1 MLFMTAKQELK
12 VFLQK
17 PKVEKCKVA
26 VLPDFFLDRFVNLNF
41 DVQGFTELITDKA
54 NRKGGSID
62 GIPQTDTKG
71 GNAINVASALANL
84 GALVTPIVCTSEY
97 GLQQLKY
104 HLRELAIDFSH
115 VKIRDRVSITTA
127 LEFKKQ
133 YEKTNVMIRDVGS
146 LADFGP
152 NDLDESDFKEIE
164 NSHYACLF
172 NWAGTLKYG
181 TSLVQA
187 VFDRA
192 KIGKSRT
199 YFDTADP
206 SPNKEG
212 IAELI
217 KYLLKSNEIDIIS
230 VNENEAI
237 TYAVAFDN
245 SLNGK
250 NDELTVPELAMKA
263 ARVLAENFSARID
276 LHTTVFSA
284 TLKGKNEVVVPSF
297 KINVLRATGAGDAW
311 TAGNILGDWNKLSD
325 EGRLTLAN
333 AVSAC
338 YLSDPQ
344 GKHPSW
350 SKLSSFL
357 NNAL

>member
-1 MLFMTAKQELK
+1 MIFGSALK
-12 VFLQK
+12 VS
-17 PKVEKCKVA
+17 

-41 DVQGFTELITDKA
+41 DVQGFSELLIDKA
-54 NRKGGSID
+54 DRKGGSID
-62 GIPQTDTKG
+62 GISQTDTGG
-71 GNAINVASALANL
+71 GNAVNVASALATL
-84 GALVTPIVCTSEY
+84 GASVTPIVCTSEY

-104 HLRELAIDFSH
+104 HLRELTIDFSH

-127 LEFKKQ
+127 LEFMKQ
-133 YEKTNVMIRDVGS
+133 NEKTNVMIRDVGS

-164 NSHYACLF
+164 DSNYACLF

-181 TSLVQA
+181 TKLVQA
-187 VFDRA
+187 VFERA
-192 KIGKSRT
+192 KIRKSRT

-212 IAELI
+212 IAELM
-217 KYLLKSNEIDIIS
+217 KYLLKSNKIDIIS

-237 TYAVAFDN
+237 TYAAMLDN
-245 SLNGK
+245 SLNDK
-250 NDELTVPELAMKA
+250 NEELSFPELAMKA
-263 ARVLAENFSARID
+263 ARILAKNLSARID

-284 TLKGKNEVVVPSF
+284 TFEGKHEVVVPAF

-311 TAGNILGDWNKLSD
+311 TAGNILGDWNNLSD
-325 EGRLTLAN
+325 ESRLTLAN

-344 GKHPSW
+344 GKHPRW

-357 NNAL
+357 NNTIQ

>member
-1 MLFMTAKQELK
+1 MAAKQELK
-12 VFLQK
+12 VFMQK

-26 VLPDFFLDRFVNLNF
+26 VLPDFFLDRFVDLNLG
-41 DVQGFTELITDKA
+41 VQDFSRMLTNKA

-62 GIPQTDTKG
+62 GISQIDKSG
-71 GNAINVASALANL
+71 GNAVNVASALANL
-84 GALVTPIVCTSEY
+84 GASVTPIVCTSEN

-104 HLRELAIDFSH
+104 HLRGLALDFSH
-115 VKIRDRVSITTA
+115 VKIREKVSITTA
-127 LEFKKQ
+127 LEFKKRN
-133 YEKTNVMIRDVGS
+133 EKTNVMIRDVGS

-152 NDLDESDFKEIE
+152 NDLDERDFKEVE
-164 NSHYACLF
+164 DADYTCLF

-181 TSLVQA
+181 TELVKT
-187 VFDRA
+187 VFSRA
-192 KIGKSRT
+192 KKRKGRS

-206 SPNKEG
+206 SPNKGG
-212 IAELI
+212 IAELV
-217 KYLLKSNEIDIIS
+217 KYFLKSSQIDIFS

-237 TYAVAFDN
+237 IYATALDN
-245 SLNGK
+245 SLN
-250 NDELTVPELAMKA
+250 DENEGLSFPELAMQA
-263 ARVLAENFSARID
+263 ARVLAKNLSARID

-284 TLKGKNEVVVPSF
+284 TFKGKHETVVPTF

-311 TAGNILGDWNKLSD
+311 TAGNILGDWNNLSD
-325 EGRLTLAN
+325 ESRLTLAN

-357 NNAL
+357 NSTLQ

>member
-1 MLFMTAKQELK
+1 MLSMATIQELNA
-12 VFLQK
+12 FLQK
-17 PKVEKCKVA
+17 PKAEKCKVA

-41 DVQGFTELITDKA
+41 DVQGFSELLIDKA

-62 GIPQTDTKG
+62 GIPQIDTGG
-71 GNAINVASALANL
+71 GNAANVASALANL
-84 GALVTPIVCTSEY
+84 GASVTPIICTSEY

-104 HLRELAIDFSH
+104 HLRGLTIDYSH
-115 VKIRDRVSITTA
+115 VKIRDKVSITTA

-133 YEKTNVMIRDVGS
+133 NEKTNVMIRDVGS

-164 NSHYACLF
+164 DANFTCLF
-172 NWAGTLKYG
+172 NWAGTLKHG
-181 TSLVQA
+181 TKLVQA
-187 VFDRA
+187 VFSRA
-192 KIGKSRT
+192 KIKKSRT

-212 IAELI
+212 IAELM
-217 KYLLKSNEIDIIS
+217 KYFLKSSKIDILS

-237 TYAVAFDN
+237 TYAAALGN

-250 NDELTVPELAMKA
+250 NEGLSFPELAMKA
-263 ARVLAENFSARID
+263 ARILAKNFSARID

-284 TLKGKNEVVVPSF
+284 TFKGKHEVVVPAF

-311 TAGNILGDWNKLSD
+311 TAGNILGEWNNLSD

-357 NNAL
+357 NKTL

>member
-1 MLFMTAKQELK
+1 MTAKQELK

-17 PKVEKCKVA
+17 PKKEKCKVA

-41 DVQGFTELITDKA
+41 DVQGFSELLIDKA

-62 GIPQTDTKG
+62 DIPQTDTRG
-71 GNAINVASALANL
+71 GNAANVASALANL
-84 GALVTPIVCTSEY
+84 DASVIPIVCTSEY

-104 HLRELAIDFSH
+104 HLRGLTIDLSH

-133 YEKTNVMIRDVGS
+133 NEKTNVMIRDVGS

-164 NSHYACLF
+164 DSNYTCLF

-181 TSLVQA
+181 TKLAQT
-187 VFDRA
+187 VFGRA
-192 KIGKSRT
+192 KMRKSRT

-212 IAELI
+212 IAGLI
-217 KYLLKSNEIDIIS
+217 KYLLKSNKIDIIS

-237 TYAVAFDN
+237 TYAAALGK
-245 SLNGK
+245 SLNDM
-250 NDELTVPELAMKA
+250 NEELSFPELAMKA
-263 ARVLAENFSARID
+263 ARVLAKNLCARID

-284 TLKGKNEVVVPSF
+284 TFKGNHEVVVPAF

-311 TAGNILGDWNKLSD
+311 TAGNILGDWNNLSD
-325 EGRLTLAN
+325 ESRLTLAN

-344 GKHPSW
+344 GRHPSW
-350 SKLSSFL
+350 NKLSSFL
-357 NNAL
+357 NKASL

>member
-1 MLFMTAKQELK
+1 MTAKQELK
-12 VFLQK
+12 VFLQN

-41 DVQGFTELITDKA
+41 DVQGFTALLIDKA

-62 GIPQTDTKG
+62 GIPQTDMSG
-71 GNAINVASALANL
+71 GNAVNVASALANL
-84 GALVTPIVCTSEY
+84 GASVTPIVCTSEY

-115 VKIRDRVSITTA
+115 VKIRDRISITTA

-133 YEKTNVMIRDVGS
+133 NEKTNVMLRDVGS

-164 NSHYACLF
+164 DSNYVCLF

-181 TSLVQA
+181 TKLVQA
-187 VFDRA
+187 VFGRA
-192 KIGKSRT
+192 KIRKSRT
-199 YFDTADP
+199 YFDAADP

-212 IAELI
+212 IAELM
-217 KYLLKSNEIDIIS
+217 KYLLKSNKIDIIS

-237 TYAVAFDN
+237 TYAATLDN

-250 NDELTVPELAMKA
+250 NEELSFPELAMKA
-263 ARVLAENFSARID
+263 ARVLAKNLSARID

-284 TLKGKNEVVVPSF
+284 TFRGKHEVVVPTF
-297 KINVLRATGAGDAW
+297 KLNVLRATGAGDAW
-311 TAGNILGDWNKLSD
+311 TAGNILGDWNNLAD
-325 EGRLTLAN
+325 ESRLTLAN

-344 GKHPSW
+344 GRHPSW

-357 NNAL
+357 ENALQ

>member
-1 MLFMTAKQELK
+1 MLLMTAKQELK

-17 PKVEKCKVA
+17 PKEEKCKVA

-41 DVQGFTELITDKA
+41 GVQGFTELLIDKV

-62 GIPQTDTKG
+62 GISQTDTRG

-104 HLRELAIDFSH
+104 YLRELNIDFSH
-115 VKIRDRVSITTA
+115 VKIRERISITTA

-133 YEKTNVMIRDVGS
+133 DEKTNVMIRDVGS

-152 NDLDESDFKEIE
+152 NDLDERDFKEIE
-164 NSHYACLF
+164 DANYACLF
-172 NWAGTLKYG
+172 NWAGTLKHG
-181 TSLVQA
+181 TELVQA

-212 IAELI
+212 IAELM
-217 KYLLKSNEIDIIS
+217 KYLLKSNKIDIIS

-237 TYAVAFDN
+237 TYASAFDN
-245 SLNGK
+245 SFNSK
-250 NDELTVPELAMKA
+250 VEELSFPELAMKA
-263 ARVLAENFSARID
+263 ARVLALNFSARID
-276 LHTTVFSA
+276 LHTTDFSA
-284 TLKGKNEVVVPSF
+284 TFSGKDEVVVPTF

-311 TAGNILGDWNKLSD
+311 TAGNILGDWTDLSD

-338 YLSDPQ
+338 YLSDLQ